1 MTKTRPNIFKTLGIF
16 ILLIVLVVAMTL
28 LIHFRTTSEFITV
41 SNLINIGRQCSVYAL
56 LAFGMTFVVIS
67 GGIDL
72 SCSSILVLSGCVA
85 ALLMKNMDMNIWLA
99 SLIAVIT
106 GGVCGLIN
114 GFCIA
119 KLRVPFFIAT
129 IGMMYAAR
137 GLANVITKETPVT
150 SLPTEF
156 NIFGSAT
163 TGLIPNQIIIML
175 IVLVICFIILNKTRL
190 GRYTYAIGSNRLA
203 AKQSGVNVD
212 KYTML
217 IYTLC
222 GVTAG
227 IAGVIQSS
235 RLRIGSPIIAQG
247 WEMSAIAAVV
257 IGGAS
262 MMGGSGNIIFSL
274 VGALVLSVI
283 STGLN
288 MLGISTTTQSI
299 VVGVII
305 VAVVAIDMAT
315 AKKGTD

>member
-16 ILLIVLVVAMTL
+16 ILLIILVAVMSI
-28 LIHFRTTSEFITV
+28 LIHFRTTAEFLTV
-41 SNLINIGRQCSVYAL
+41 SNMINLGRSCSVYAL

-85 ALLMKNMDMNIWLA
+85 ALLMKDLGMNIWLA
-99 SLIAVIT
+99 ALLAVVV
-106 GGVCGLIN
+106 GGFCGLIN
-114 GFCIA
+114 GFCIT

-137 GLANVITKETPVT
+137 GLANVLTKETPVT
-150 SLPTEF
+150 GLPSEF

-163 TGLIPNQIIIML
+163 TGQVPNQVIIML
-175 IVLVICFIILNKTRL
+175 IVLVLCIIILRQTRF

-227 IAGVIQSS
+227 IAGVIQAS

-262 MMGGSGNIIFSL
+262 MNGGSGNIVFSL

-288 MLGISTTTQSI
+288 MLGISSTTQSI
-299 VVGVII
+299 VIGVII
-305 VAVVAIDMAT
+305 VAVVAVDMMT
-315 AKKGTD
+315 TKKEVD